1 MSPSGSRRRQPART
15 SRPSRGRGS
24 RMPAIWSALIVMAVW
39 SIATGAY
46 FAFRDDVTNPMTE
59 MQMTYEKR
67 IADVRAQFAS
77 AMSQQLLDKERIQQQ
92 LNALLQ
98 WQATLEQ
105 HASAPTDD
113 QIATG
118 SINEK
123 APDCGSIASGPP
135 VTESPR
141 AMPVSTPKS
150 TSARH
155 RHGLRAQRRP
165 AARQP
170 QHGADQ
176 AAPAAAQLDLSQR
189 SFAPE

>member
-24 RMPAIWSALIVMAVW
+24 RMPAIWSALVVMAVW

-105 HASAPTDD
+105 HASAPTDHRID
-113 QIATG
+113 QRDGTRLRQHSQWTACHGISPRHASIDTKINERSPPPRTAGATSTG
-118 SINEK
+118 S
-123 APDCGSIASGPP
+123 
-135 VTESPR
+135 
-141 AMPVSTPKS
+141 
-150 TSARH
+150 
-155 RHGLRAQRRP
+155 
-165 AARQP
+165 
-170 QHGADQ
+170 
-176 AAPAAAQLDLSQR
+176 AAAATWCRSSRSRRGAAGSQP
-189 SFAPE
+189 A

>member
-77 AMSQQLLDKERIQQQ
+77 AMSQQLLDKA
-92 LNALLQ
+92 N
-98 WQATLEQ
+98 
-105 HASAPTDD
+105 PT
-113 QIATG
+113 A
-118 SINEK
+118 
-123 APDCGSIASGPP
+123 
-135 VTESPR
+135 
-141 AMPVSTPKS
+141 
-150 TSARH
+150 
-155 RHGLRAQRRP
+155 AQRP
-165 AARQP
+165 ATVAGDART
-170 QHGADQ
+170 ARIR
-176 AAPAAAQLDLSQR
+176 AY
-189 SFAPE
+189 

>member
-24 RMPAIWSALIVMAVW
+24 RMPAIWSALVVMAVW

-113 QIATG
+113 H
-118 SINEK
+118 

-155 RHGLRAQRRP
+155 RHGLRAQRRS